1 VLHDGPV
8 HEAPRLVRDA
18 LALIGA
24 PAAQPPVPIHTTATE
39 TVTGGRVMPGFTS
52 RADAPIIKVSDI
64 AYVRFARRDLALAER
79 YFRDFGLH
87 VSARTDKAIYLRG
100 LLARHH
106 CVIVEQ
112 AAHDGFAGLGLCAAT
127 AADLR
132 TLAAAL
138 GASVQASD
146 EPGGGEVVRL
156 RDPAGLPVEVVYG
169 SEPLPELSHRQPRVA
184 NLPGRKLRVNAPQP
198 AIAGPAEVF
207 RLGHAV
213 LQRQEFVKNA
223 NWYVKTFGLIA
234 SDVEV
239 LPGSREPL
247 IAFMRCDRGSEPS
260 DHHTVVIAFGPEDG
274 FDHAA
279 FETLDLDSV
288 GLGAEWLQQK
298 GWVKSWG
305 VGRHILG
312 SQIFC
317 YHYDPSGFAVEHYA
331 DGDVFDASCPTRFH
345 EADVGAIYAWGPD
358 LPKHFIDTGMSLR
371 RVGKVLRG
379 LRSRSEFTL
388 ARLLAAKRTYSS
400 KPRPWAGRAFHKPKP
415 T

>member
-1 VLHDGPV
+1 M
-8 HEAPRLVRDA
+8 
-18 LALIGA
+18 
-24 PAAQPPVPIHTTATE
+24 TS
-39 TVTGGRVMPGFTS
+39 FTP
-52 RADAPIIKVSDI
+52 RADAPVIKVSDI

-79 YFRDFGLH
+79 YFRDFGLQ
-87 VSARTDKAIYLRG
+87 VCARTDNAIYLRG
-100 LLARHH
+100 LLAGHH
-106 CVIVEQ
+106 CVIVERT
-112 AAHDGFAGLGLCAAT
+112 AHDGFAALGLCAGS

-132 TLAAAL
+132 TLAQAQ
-138 GASVQASD
+138 GAKVEANTG
-146 EPGGGEVVRL
+146 PGGGEIVRL
-156 RDPAGLPVEVVYG
+156 RDPAGLQVEVVHG
-169 SEPLPELSHRQPRVA
+169 AERLPELPHRQPRVA
-184 NLPGRKLRVNAPQP
+184 NLPGEKRRVNAAQP
-198 AIAGPAEVF
+198 TVAGPAEVF

-213 LQRQEFVKNA
+213 LQRQEFVRNA
-223 NWYVKTFGLIA
+223 NWYVQTFGLIA

-247 IAFMRCDRGSEPS
+247 IAFMRCDRGSEPA

-288 GLGAEWLQQK
+288 GLGAEWLQRQ

-305 VGRHILG
+305 VGRHVLG

-345 EADVGAIYAWGPD
+345 EADVGGIYAWGPD
-358 LPKHFIDTGMSLR
+358 LPTHFIDTGMSLR
-371 RVGKVLRG
+371 RLGKVLRG

-388 ARLLAAKRTYSS
+388 ARLIAAKKTYSG
-400 KPRPWAGRAFHKPKP
+400 KPRPWAGRAFQKPRP
-415 T
+415 A